1 MVECGDEGLYW
12 KVDSNKLL
20 GVTRNFNGASI
31 FHIIPCDETDHTD
44 NFSVGWEGLTLQDI
58 MDQEK
63 SLKTPASSK
72 ITRYLEVK
80 TFCFGHFPGPLR
92 FKSELSS
99 RDYRLCLYDP
109 IMDGYSDM
117 PSPDIAP
124 WTEKRKAFFISSAF
138 RRSFVAVSR
147 CCDMEQ
153 MEPAEDDACKY
164 TAKCLGSRKGH
175 NEEDTWML
183 FRLLLAHD
191 YTGKLSAVERARK
204 RLSKKLSDLIVNSAV
219 DSFYS
224 HSYFRAGFTPYHNI
238 YWDVFRI

>member
-20 GVTRNFNGASI
+20 SVTRNFNRASI
-31 FHIIPCDETDHTD
+31 FHISPCDETEDTD
-44 NFSVGWEGLTLQDI
+44 DFSVGWEGLTLQDI

-63 SLKTPASSK
+63 SLMTPASRK

-109 IMDGYSDM
+109 ITDGYFDSAT
-117 PSPDIAP
+117 PDITP

-147 CCDMEQ
+147 CRNMDQ
-153 MEPAEDDACKY
+153 MKPAKDDAYKY
-164 TAKCLGSRKGH
+164 VAKCLGSRKGH

-183 FRLLLAHD
+183 FRLLLADD
-191 YTGKLSAVERARK
+191 YTGKVSAVERARK
-204 RLSKKLSDLIVNSAV
+204 RLSKKLSDLIE
-219 DSFYS
+219 
-224 HSYFRAGFTPYHNI
+224 T
-238 YWDVFRI
+238 